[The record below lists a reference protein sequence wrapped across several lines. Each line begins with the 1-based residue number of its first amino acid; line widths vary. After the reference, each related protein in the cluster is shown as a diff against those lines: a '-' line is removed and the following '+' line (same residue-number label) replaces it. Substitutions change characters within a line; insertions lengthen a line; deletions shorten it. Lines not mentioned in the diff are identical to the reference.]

1 MQDTRLKFHQIL
13 GFTNYKYSEL
23 KDGAFNVHP
32 QSLIYQPLTA
42 KNEIL
47 RTANRAYIAA

>member
-1 MQDTRLKFHQIL
+1 MQTHTSEIPPNH
-13 GFTNYKYSEL
+13 GFTNYRYSEL

-47 RTANRAYIAA
+47 RANREYIAA